1 MSYFRYLGELSFLC
15 LLIACGTTASRGETL
30 QPRDSIDTALDDSR
44 SPVPPASEQVRQG
57 EKHLAAN
64 DIEKAQALFERAIR
78 DNPNDAR
85 AHLDLGISLETR
97 NDLEGAEREYRT
109 AIAIQSDFAEA
120 LNNLGVLLRIKG
132 HLDESIS
139 TSRKAVQYNRGTASG
154 HMNLALAL
162 EDSGQLKQAEAEY
175 REALRIEPSDAITR
189 ANLGLLLLK
198 LKRSDSAIQEL
209 TTALPH
215 ASDNRAALVAIGNG
229 LRRAGES
236 SLAVQAM
243 QAAIRAG
250 DGKATPAILSE
261 LALAQRAAGEREAAI
276 TSLRN
281 ALEIDE
287 NYAIAHYLIANML
300 AATRK
305 NDEAAKHYQIYL
317 RLNPEGPQADRARER
332 LKLVQ

>member
-1 MSYFRYLGELSFLC
+1 MSCFRYLGRFSFLF
-15 LLIACGTTASRGETL
+15 LSIACGTTANRGETL
-30 QPRDSIDTALDDSR
+30 QPRESLDTALDDSR
-44 SPVPPASEQVRQG
+44 SPVPPASGRVQQG

-64 DIEKAQALFERAIR
+64 DPEKAQTLFEQAIQ

-85 AHLDLGISLETR
+85 AHLDLGIALEMR
-97 NDLEGAEREYRT
+97 DDLEGAERAYR
-109 AIAIQSDFAEA
+109 AAVAAQSDFAEA
-120 LNNLGVLLRIKG
+120 LNNLGVLLRLKG
-132 HLDESIS
+132 DLDESIS
-139 TSRKAVQYNRGTASG
+139 TLRKAVQYNQGSASG

-162 EDSGQLKQAEAEY
+162 EDSGQLQGAEAEY
-175 REALRIEPSDAITR
+175 REALRIESSDAITR

-198 LKRSDSAIQEL
+198 LKRPDSAIREL
-209 TTALPH
+209 RTAMPH

-229 LRRAGES
+229 LRRAGETA
-236 SLAVQAM
+236 LAVRAM

-300 AATRK
+300 AATRE
-305 NDEAAKHYQIYL
+305 NAEAAEHYRAYL
-317 RLNPEGPQADRARER
+317 RLNPKGPQADRARER